1 MKKTTNE
8 FISEMNSN
16 YSVEAVKRYNAEVK
30 KEAEHNYIKSLSGK
44 TLPLQIVEAWTNKF
58 HFIEIVGESPETL
71 VPTDKVAR
79 CDFNEL
85 INYNLNEINRISYQN
100 AAVTLYNDIVN
111 KAKYEIGESSTDVSY
126 TTITRD
132 LQSCI
137 NLLKQDCNIKAI
149 SYDSKF
155 IYKSFGR
162 SSAVKSNILSYAK
175 VEKIT
180 IEIVKVLINKY
191 SGLSY
196 TIKTPKKIEF

>member
-8 FISEMNSN
+8 FIDEMKSN
-16 YSVEAVKRYNAEVK
+16 YSVEAVKRYNAERK
-30 KEAEHNYIKSLSGK
+30 KEAEQAFIASLSGK
-44 TLPLQIVEAWTNKF
+44 TLPLQIVEAWVNKYRF
-58 HFIEIVGESPETL
+58 CEIVGESPETL
-71 VPTDKVAR
+71 VATDKVAR
-79 CDFNEL
+79 CDFNAL
-85 INYNLNEINRISYQN
+85 INYNLNEVNTINYQN
-100 AAVTLYNDIVN
+100 AAVTLYNDLVN
-111 KAKYEIGESSTDVSY
+111 KSKYEIGETSIDISY
-126 TTITRD
+126 TTITKD

-137 NLLKQDCNIKAI
+137 NLLKQDCDIKAI

-162 SSAVKSNILSYAK
+162 SSMAKSNVLSYNKAN
-175 VEKIT
+175 KIT

>member
-1 MKKTTNE
+1 MKKTINE
-8 FISEMNSN
+8 FINEMQTN
-16 YSVEAVKRYNAEVK
+16 YSIEAVKRYNAESK
-30 KEAEHNYIKSLSGK
+30 KEAEQKFIESLSGK
-44 TLPLQIVEAWTNKF
+44 TLPLQIVEAWTNKYRF
-58 HFIEIVGESPETL
+58 NEIVGESPQTL
-71 VPTDKVAR
+71 IATDKVAR
-79 CDFNEL
+79 CDFNNL

-111 KAKYEIGESSTDVSY
+111 KSKYEIGETETDVSY
-126 TTITRD
+126 TTITKD

-137 NLLKQDCNIKAI
+137 NLLKQDCDIKAI

-162 SSAVKSNILSYAK
+162 GSTTKSNLLSYAK

-196 TIKTPKKIEF
+196 TIKTPKIEF